1 MSQNFYHHKTING
14 VKKTVHR
21 HVMEEY
27 LGRELESFEH
37 VYHIDGDST
46 NNKIDNLIVITK
58 NVRNGKT
65 KKDRRRSDQR
75 SDA

>member
-21 HVMEEY
+21 HVMEEH

-37 VYHIDGDST
+37 VYHKDGNST
-46 NNKIDNLIVITK
+46 NNDIDNLIVITK

-65 KKDRRRSDQR
+65 KKDRRRTDKR
-75 SDA
+75 SDV